1 MGYARAAVTLL
12 PPLLVFLSLAAGV
25 AVAERLAQGRGRSAE
40 LRALDASL
48 LGFAILVTPAY
59 LLGFAGL
66 FRPWVVGLASFGS
79 AGAALALGGVGR
91 WRATGQAIGRF
102 FSAPFTL
109 LRSLWQGREHVAAL
123 GLLLVIG
130 VWAWTLLLTYLAPSH
145 TWDGIWYHDSIVGLT
160 LQNEGFS
167 WADLPR
173 EHQVVNGYPR
183 LIETLGALFVVLSDA
198 TWIEA
203 PASLGWPLVAVAF
216 TALVRSFTPWRAGA
230 VALACVLLTT
240 PALMLEL
247 HSTYIDIPVTFL
259 VVAAL
264 AYLCRGRPERLD
276 LWLAGLALGLF
287 AGAKGTALLL
297 APVIGVF
304 GVCRAIGVG
313 RREGVLSALVPIGG
327 ALLFALLY
335 AGPLYLRNYLQS
347 GSPIWPVA
355 FSSETLGV
363 TFDGPVDTV
372 VRWPPMES
380 WLKETFGPPV
390 QGSYHA
396 DSRPHG
402 YGHALPFILP
412 PLFVAALLRIRRA
425 PGPARWMLAIGLAM
439 AAVIPNLLWWGRF
452 AILAVAPLLAFAA
465 HRLLAKG
472 RRALA
477 QGLLG
482 TMLFVHALTLWWA
495 EPSWGVPAGEVV
507 ERLRMPARERAAH
520 VSGNLM
526 GEPEVFR
533 ARDAELDSGDVI
545 LLGGMVGFPA
555 LAWNRRMS
563 NEVRFAEPGRLLP
576 QADALNAEWLMMP
589 TAMERRVQQSDDWN
603 RVGMIT
609 DVIVVYRRVNR
620 P

>member
-1 MGYARAAVTLL
+1 MGYARSAVTLL
-12 PPLLVFLSLAAGV
+12 PPLLVLLCLAAGV
-25 AVAERLAQGRGRSAE
+25 ALAERLAEGRERPTE
-40 LRALDASL
+40 LRALDGSL
-48 LGFAILVTPAY
+48 LGFALLVTPAY
-59 LLGFAGL
+59 LLAFAGL
-66 FRPWVVGLASFGS
+66 FRPGIVGS
-79 AGAALALGGVGR
+79 AGFTVALGALALGGWGR
-91 WRATGQAIGRF
+91 WPKTGRAIGAYLT
-102 FSAPFTL
+102 APFRL
-109 LRSLWQGREHVAAL
+109 VRSLWAEREHVAAL
-123 GLLLVIG
+123 GLIFVLS
-130 VWAWTLLLTYLAPSH
+130 VWAWTFLLTYLAPSH

-160 LQNEGFS
+160 LQNEGFA
-167 WADLPR
+167 WAELPT

-183 LIETLGALFVVLSDA
+183 LIETLGALFVVLSDQ

-216 TALVRSFTPWRAGA
+216 VALVRTLTPWRGGA
-230 VALACVLLTT
+230 IALACALITT
-240 PALMLEL
+240 PALVLEL

-264 AYLCRGRPERLD
+264 AYLCQAKPERRD

-297 APVIGVF
+297 APVLGFF
-304 GVCRAIGVG
+304 GLCRAVGVG
-313 RREGVLSALVPIGG
+313 RREGALAAIVPIGG
-327 ALLFALLY
+327 ALLFVGMY

-347 GSPIWPVA
+347 ESPIWPVA
-355 FSSETLGV
+355 FASETLGV
-363 TFDGPVDTV
+363 TFEGPVDTV

-412 PLFVAALLRIRRA
+412 PLFLAALLRIRRA
-425 PGPARWMLAIGLAM
+425 PGPARWMLVIGMAM

-452 AILAVAPLLAFAA
+452 AILAIAPLLAFAS
-465 HRLLAKG
+465 HRVLAKG

-477 QGLLG
+477 NGLLG

-495 EPSWGVPAGEVV
+495 EPSWGEPASEVV
-507 ERLRMPARERAAH
+507 EKLRMPPLERAAH
-520 VSGNLM
+520 VSGVLM
-526 GEPEVFR
+526 GDPEVFR

-545 LLGGMVGFPA
+545 LLGGLIGFPA
-555 LAWNRRMS
+555 LAWNRRMT
-563 NEVRFAEPGRLLP
+563 NDVHFARPGDLLS
-576 QADALNAEWLMMP
+576 QADELDAEWLMLP
-589 TAMERRVQQSDDWN
+589 TSIERRVQRGDDWQ

-609 DVIVVYRRVNR
+609 DVIVVYRRIDH